1 MGACKVASCNDPHYQ
16 YYIFA
21 VFSFCVYVR
30 FLLLVSLFGLYS
42 LRVRMKALGDSV
54 IRQPFKSTNI
64 LDGLLFLS
72 VVSDADK
79 ISDYLIS
86 LSL

>member
-1 MGACKVASCNDPHYQ
+1 MGVCKVASCNDPHYQ
-16 YYIFA
+16 YHVFA

-42 LRVRMKALGDSV
+42 LSVRMKTLGDSV

-64 LDGLLFLS
+64 LEGLLFLS
-72 VVSDADK
+72 MVSDADK
-79 ISDYLIS
+79 ISDYFIS
-86 LSL
+86 LPL